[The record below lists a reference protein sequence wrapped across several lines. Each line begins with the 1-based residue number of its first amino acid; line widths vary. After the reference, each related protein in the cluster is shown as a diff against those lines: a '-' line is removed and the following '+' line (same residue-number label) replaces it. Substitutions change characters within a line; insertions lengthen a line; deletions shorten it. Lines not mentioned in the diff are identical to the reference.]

1 MVSLLSANVM
11 NCFRPLLIAALLAGS
26 AGQTAAQLRP
36 LDPVDFAAFRGDAI
50 HARAGVA
57 LYADQHASLG
67 GTVGTLKELGTFQV
81 TIRTGRMVMDM
92 GGGVRR
98 LFTDHDTIDAPFA
111 EVRPQPNGKRTDD
124 GDYRVGTLIRLTPAR
139 SRTLAVLRFGTRLPT
154 TDNRVGL
161 ERDITDFFATVG
173 AQRVF
178 GKVALGAEAGVSING
193 TRDPTYEQSDV
204 LVYSLSAET
213 TLRSVTPFAV
223 IVGQQDF
230 HDWATRGNEDLSELR
245 AGIRAGRRRWITAT
259 WVHGLTDYSPSNGVQ
274 LSAGMMFGLRL
285 PE

>member
-1 MVSLLSANVM
+1 M
-11 NCFRPLLIAALLAGS
+11 NSFRSWLIAVLLMGS
-26 AGQTAAQLRP
+26 ASRATAQLRP
-36 LDPVDFAAFRGDAI
+36 LDPVDFAAFRGDAV
-50 HARAGVA
+50 HARAGFG
-57 LYADQHASLG
+57 LYADQHASLA
-67 GTVGTLKELGTFQV
+67 GTIGTLRELGTFQV
-81 TIRTGRMVMDM
+81 TIRTGRMVMDL

-98 LFTDHDTIDAPFA
+98 TFTDRDTIDAPFA

-139 SRTLAVLRFGTRLPT
+139 SHTLGVLRFGTRLPT

-161 ERDITDFFATVG
+161 ERDITDFFATIG

-178 GKVALGAEAGVSING
+178 GNVAVGAEAGVSING

-204 LVYSLSAET
+204 LVYSVSAET
-213 TLRSVTPFAV
+213 TLGSVTPFAV

-230 HDWATRGNEDLSELR
+230 HDWAVRGNEDLSELR